1 MLSFHVEQVGF
12 SIFFLT
18 LILALILQTLTSLTQ
33 RLAVPNPHL
42 TMQNTRKKF
51 GIAVNVCCFPSMLVL
66 ARAQI
71 LQKDAIFPLLLQEQ
85 KEETCLLENPS
96 VVNSSVRW
104 GPEPKSKA
112 LKLSKACHEK
122 IRVSLLL
129 PRGAG
134 QGGPPSELQTQ
145 SWDVTG

>member
-1 MLSFHVEQVGF
+1 MLAS
-12 SIFFLT
+12 
-18 LILALILQTLTSLTQ
+18 
-33 RLAVPNPHL
+33 
-42 TMQNTRKKF
+42 
-51 GIAVNVCCFPSMLVL
+51 

-71 LQKDAIFPLLLQEQ
+71 LQKDAASPLLLQEQ
-85 KEETCLLENPS
+85 KEDICLLENPS
-96 VVNSSVRW
+96 VVNNSVRW

-134 QGGPPSELQTQ
+134 QGGPPGELQTQ